1 MARWQRGEA
10 DVEQLI
16 RSRELEH
23 VTGLAAD
30 GAPLLAQA
38 QKTAVTAAGLVQA
51 DAHSAYVLAYD
62 AARFAC
68 IALLAQQGMRATTD
82 GGHYAV
88 ERAVR
93 AQFGEGSGRSRTCGA
108 GGTSWN
114 ILACP
119 RTQPPRTKLSRP
131 SRLQNG
137 CSLPPHTARPALLL
151 RPARKT
157 WTVAAARGR

>member
-10 DVEQLI
+10 EVEKLI

-38 QKTAVTAAGLVQA
+38 QKTAATAAGLVQA

-68 IALLAQQGMRATTD
+68 IALLAQQGMRATTE
-82 GGHYAV
+82 GGSL
-88 ERAVR
+88 RGGTR
-93 AQFGEGSGRSRTCGA
+93 GEGTVWRRFPVVRGPAASAKRA
-108 GGTSWN
+108 GIS
-114 ILACP
+114 P
-119 RTQPPRTKLSRP
+119 
-131 SRLQNG
+131 
-137 CSLPPHTARPALLL
+137 
-151 RPARKT
+151 PARRHSHSRRSP
-157 WTVAAARGR
+157 AGC

>member
-10 DVEQLI
+10 EVEKLI

-38 QKTAVTAAGLVQA
+38 QKTAATAAGLVQA

-68 IALLAQQGMRATTD
+68 IALLAQQGMRATTE
-82 GGHYAV
+82 GGSLRGGA
-88 ERAVR
+88 R
-93 AQFGEGSGRSRTCGA
+93 GEGTVWRRFAVVRGPGASGKRA
-108 GGTSWN
+108 GFS
-114 ILACP
+114 P
-119 RTQPPRTKLSRP
+119 R
-131 SRLQNG
+131 
-137 CSLPPHTARPALLL
+137 
-151 RPARKT
+151 
-157 WTVAAARGR
+157 